1 MLELKCLWFVLYF
14 EQNFI
19 VFLRKKTLL
28 LLQFYSCLFRCCH
41 LRCYC
46 PRSILSHRCYILL
59 IIGLCSFLFN
69 SNIWKLTKV
78 VKHNIKVCMKKRDDI
93 TCLGTIIKSYC
104 LSLGTNWIFFMYA
117 FIWIFFRQNRFE
129 GQVSSA
135 KGQLLQLWQ
144 QSEWRA
150 IFKTNT
156 LFF

>member
-1 MLELKCLWFVLYF
+1 MFYILSRTLYS
-14 EQNFI
+14 
-19 VFLRKKTLL
+19 VFLRKRTLL
-28 LLQFYSCLFRCCH
+28 LLQIYSCLFGCCH
-41 LRCYC
+41 LRCHC
-46 PRSILSHRCYILL
+46 PRSILSHRCYMLL

-78 VKHNIKVCMKKRDDI
+78 VKHNVKGRRKKRDDI
-93 TCLGTIIKSYC
+93 TYLNTIFKSYC

-117 FIWIFFRQNRFE
+117 VIWIFFRQNRFE

-144 QSEWRA
+144 QSRWRA

-156 LFF
+156 LLF